1 MRSVREAVAGFGRAP
16 LLGGLSIAAI
26 GVSLL
31 IVGLFAV
38 AGYNVDRALSGV
50 ESRVE
55 VVAYLRDDVD
65 EELVGLATAEIEAY
79 PEVAGVTYIS
89 KVEALYRAS
98 QEMTEF
104 SDVFSD
110 LEVNPLPASLVV
122 RLAAGHRSPADA
134 ERVAE
139 RVEGYDFVEEVRYGR
154 EWVDRLYRLRR
165 IVGGG
170 ALLLGASF
178 AIGAVLL
185 IGIAVRMA
193 VLARRREISIMK
205 TVGATE
211 SYIRRPFLVEG
222 LLTGLLGGVVATALT
237 YGAYRIVDRTLLPLE
252 WVPGWWMAAGLAF
265 AALLGMLAAARAV
278 RRELRNIDVY

>member
-1 MRSVREAVAGFGRAP
+1 MRSVREALAGFGRAP
-16 LLGGLSIAAI
+16 LLGGLSVAAI

-38 AGYNVDRALSGV
+38 AGHNVDRALSGI

-55 VVAYLRDDVD
+55 VVAYLHDDVD
-65 EELVGLATAEIEAY
+65 DELVGLATAEIEAY
-79 PEVAGVTYIS
+79 PEVSEVTYVS

-122 RLAAGHRSPADA
+122 QLAPGSRTPNAA

-170 ALLLGASF
+170 ALLLGGSF

-222 LLTGLLGGVVATALT
+222 LFTGLLGGLLATGLT
-237 YGAYRIVDRTLLPLE
+237 YGAYRVVDRTLLPLE
-252 WVPGWWMAAGLAF
+252 WVPEWWMGVGLLFAG
-265 AALLGMLAAARAV
+265 LLGMLAAARAV

>member
-1 MRSVREAVAGFGRAP
+1 MRSVREALAGFGRAP
-16 LLGGLSIAAI
+16 LLGGLSVGAI

-38 AGYNVDRALSGV
+38 AGHNVDRALSGI

-55 VVAYLRDDVD
+55 VVAYLRDDLD
-65 EELVGLATAEIEAY
+65 EELVGLATAEIQAY
-79 PEVAGVTYIS
+79 PEVAAVTYVS

-110 LEVNPLPASLVV
+110 LEVNPLPASLV
-122 RLAAGHRSPADA
+122 LQLTAGSRTPDAA
-134 ERVAE
+134 ERVAQ
-139 RVEGYDFVEEVRYGR
+139 RLEGYDFVEEVRYGR

-170 ALLLGASF
+170 ALLLGGSF
-178 AIGAVLL
+178 AIGAMLL

-193 VLARRREISIMK
+193 VLARRNEISIMK

-211 SYIRRPFLVEG
+211 AYIRRPFLVEG
-222 LLTGLLGGVVATALT
+222 LFTGLLGGLLATALT

-252 WVPGWWMAAGLAF
+252 WVPGWWMALGLLF
-265 AALLGMLAAARAV
+265 AALLGMMAAARAV

>member
-1 MRSVREAVAGFGRAP
+1 MRSVREALAGFGRAP
-16 LLGGLSIAAI
+16 LLGGLSVAAI

-38 AGYNVDRALSGV
+38 AGHNVDRALSGV

-79 PEVAGVTYIS
+79 PEVAGVTYVS

-122 RLAAGHRSPADA
+122 QLASDSRTPDAA

-170 ALLLGASF
+170 ALLLGGSF

-211 SYIRRPFLVEG
+211 AYIRRPFLVEG
-222 LLTGLLGGVVATALT
+222 LFTGLLGGLLATALT

-252 WVPGWWMAAGLAF
+252 WVPEWWMAVGLLF

>member
-1 MRSVREAVAGFGRAP
+1 MRSVREALAGFGRAP
-16 LLGGLSIAAI
+16 LLGGLSIGAI
-26 GVSLL
+26 AVSLF

-38 AGYNVDRALSGV
+38 AAHNVDRALSGV

-55 VVAYLRDDVD
+55 LVAYLGDGVD
-65 EELVGLATAEIEAY
+65 EELVGLAVAEIAAY
-79 PEVAGVTYIS
+79 PEVDGVTYIS

-98 QEMTEF
+98 QELTEF

-122 RLAAGHRSPADA
+122 QLAANNRTPDAA

-139 RVEGYDFVEEVRYGR
+139 RIESYDFIEEVRYGR
-154 EWVDRLYRLRR
+154 EWVDRLHRLRR

-170 ALLLGASF
+170 VLLLGASF
-178 AIGAVLL
+178 AVGAVLL

-193 VLARRREISIMK
+193 ILARRREISIMK

-211 SYIRRPFLVEG
+211 SFIRRPFLVEG
-222 LLTGLLGGVVATALT
+222 LLTGLLGGLLAALLT
-237 YGAYRIVDRTLLPLE
+237 YGAYRVVDGTLLPLD
-252 WVPGWWMAAGLAF
+252 WVPEWWVVTGLVF
-265 AALLGMLAAARAV
+265 AALLGMAAATRAV
-278 RRELRNIDVY
+278 RRELRRIDVY

>member
-1 MRSVREAVAGFGRAP
+1 MRSVREALAGFGRAP
-16 LLGGLSIAAI
+16 LLGGLSVAAI

-38 AGYNVDRALSGV
+38 AGHNVDRALSGV

-79 PEVAGVTYIS
+79 PEVAGVTYVS

-110 LEVNPLPASLVV
+110 LEVNPLPASLVMQ
-122 RLAAGHRSPADA
+122 LAPGSRTPAAA

-211 SYIRRPFLVEG
+211 AYIRRPFLVEG
-222 LLTGLLGGVVATALT
+222 LFTGLLGGLLATALT

-252 WVPGWWMAAGLAF
+252 WVPEWWMAVGLLF

>member
-16 LLGGLSIAAI
+16 LLGGLSIGSIA
-26 GVSLL
+26 VSLF

-38 AGYNVDRALSGV
+38 AGHNVDRALSGV

-55 VVAYLRDDVD
+55 VVAYVRDGVD
-65 EELVGLATAEIEAY
+65 EELVGLAVAEIAAY
-79 PEVAGVTYIS
+79 PEIDDVAYVS

-98 QEMTEF
+98 QELTEF

-110 LEVNPLPASLVV
+110 LEVNPLPASLVA
-122 RLAAGHRSPADA
+122 RLAEDSRTPAAA

-139 RVEGYDFVEEVRYGR
+139 RIEGYDFVEEVRYGR

-170 ALLLGASF
+170 VVLLGASF

-193 VLARRREISIMK
+193 ILARRREISIMK

-222 LLTGLLGGVVATALT
+222 LLTGLLGGLLAAMLT
-237 YGAYRIVDRTLLPLE
+237 YGAYRVVDRTLLPLE
-252 WVPGWWMAAGLAF
+252 WLPDWWVVIGLAF
-265 AALLGMLAAARAV
+265 AAVLGMAAATRAV
-278 RRELRNIDVY
+278 RRELRRIDVY

>member
-79 PEVAGVTYIS
+79 PEVGGVTYIS
-89 KVEALYRAS
+89 RVEALYRAS

-122 RLAAGHRSPADA
+122 RLAPGHRTPADA

-252 WVPGWWMAAGLAF
+252 WVPGWWMAIGLAF
-265 AALLGMLAAARAV
+265 AALLGMLAASRAV

>member
-16 LLGGLSIAAI
+16 LLGGLSIGAI
-26 GVSLL
+26 GVSLF
-31 IVGLFAV
+31 IVGIFAV
-38 AGYNVDRALSGV
+38 AGHNVDRALSGV

-55 VVAYLRDDVD
+55 VVAYLSDGAD

-79 PEVAGVTYIS
+79 PEVAGVTYVS

-98 QEMTEF
+98 QELTEF

-110 LEVNPLPASLVV
+110 LEVNPLPASLVLQ
-122 RLAAGHRSPADA
+122 LAEGDRTPAAA

-154 EWVDRLYRLRR
+154 EWVDQLHRLRR

-170 ALLLGASF
+170 ALLLGGGF
-178 AIGAVLL
+178 AVGAVLL

-193 VLARRREISIMK
+193 VLARRREIAIMK

-211 SYIRRPFLVEG
+211 AYIRRPFLVEG
-222 LLTGLLGGVVATALT
+222 LFTGLLGGTLAGLLT
-237 YGAYRIVDRTLLPLE
+237 YGAYRVVDRTLLPLE
-252 WVPGWWMAAGLAF
+252 WVPAWWMAGGLLFAG
-265 AALLGMLAAARAV
+265 LLGMGAAARAV
-278 RRELRNIDVY
+278 RRELRQIDVY

>member
-16 LLGGLSIAAI
+16 LLGGLSVAAI
-26 GVSLL
+26 AVSLL

-38 AGYNVDRALSGV
+38 AGHNVDQALSGV

-55 VVAYLRDDVD
+55 IVAYLDDAAD
-65 EELVGLATAEIEAY
+65 EELVGLAAAEIDRY
-79 PEVAGVTYIS
+79 PEVAEVTYVS

-98 QEMTEF
+98 RELTEF

-110 LEVNPLPASLVV
+110 LEVNPLPASLVIALAEGS
-122 RLAAGHRSPADA
+122 RSPDAAG
-134 ERVAE
+134 RVAE
-139 RVEGYDFVEEVRYGR
+139 RVAGYDFVEEVRYGQ
-154 EWVDRLYRLRR
+154 EWVARLHRLRR

-170 ALLLGASF
+170 ALLLGGAF
-178 AIGAVLL
+178 AVGAVLL

-193 VLARRREISIMK
+193 ILARRREIAIMK

-222 LLTGLLGGVVATALT
+222 LLTGLLGGALAAGLT
-237 YGAYRIVDRTLLPLE
+237 YGAYRVVNGSLLPLA
-252 WVPGWWMAAGLAF
+252 WIPGWWIAVGLAF
-265 AALLGMLAAARAV
+265 AGLLGMLAASRALG
-278 RRELRNIDVY
+278 RELRKIDVF

>member
-16 LLGGLSIAAI
+16 LLGGLSIGSIA
-26 GVSLL
+26 VSLF

-38 AGYNVDRALSGV
+38 AGHNVDRALSGV

-55 VVAYLRDDVD
+55 VVAYVRDAVD
-65 EELVGLATAEIEAY
+65 EELVGLAVAEIGAY
-79 PEVAGVTYIS
+79 PEVDGVTYVS

-98 QEMTEF
+98 QELTEF

-122 RLAAGHRSPADA
+122 QLAEGSRTPAAA
-134 ERVAE
+134 ERVSQ
-139 RVEGYDFVEEVRYGR
+139 RIEGYDFVEEVRYGR

-170 ALLLGASF
+170 ALLLGGSF
-178 AIGAVLL
+178 AVGAVLL

-193 VLARRREISIMK
+193 ILARRREISIMK

-211 SYIRRPFLVEG
+211 AYIRRPFLVEG
-222 LLTGLLGGVVATALT
+222 LLTGLLGGLLAALLT
-237 YGAYRIVDRTLLPLE
+237 YGAYRVVDRTLLPLE
-252 WVPGWWMAAGLAF
+252 WVPEWWVGVGLVF
-265 AALLGMLAAARAV
+265 AALLGMAAAARAV
-278 RRELRNIDVY
+278 RRELKRIDVY